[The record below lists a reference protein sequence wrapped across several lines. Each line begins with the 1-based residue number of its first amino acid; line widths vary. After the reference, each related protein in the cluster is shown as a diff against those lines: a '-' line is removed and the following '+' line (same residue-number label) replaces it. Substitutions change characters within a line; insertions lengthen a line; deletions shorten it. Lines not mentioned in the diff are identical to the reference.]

1 MELNNLI
8 KICLNLVKIV
18 EKQFNNM
25 DGENKKKEFL
35 TLLKNTIG
43 NDIYEDNEIFIESI
57 LETIIF
63 ISKTNVLS
71 GVNVSSFKCF

>member
-1 MELNNLI
+1 MEINNLI

-18 EKQFNNM
+18 EKSFSNM

-43 NDIYEDNEIFIESI
+43 SDIYEKNELFIESI

-63 ISKTNVLS
+63 ISKTHVLS

>member
-1 MELNNLI
+1 MEINNLI

-18 EKQFNNM
+18 EKSFSNM

-43 NDIYEDNEIFIESI
+43 SDIYEKNELFIETI

-63 ISKTNVLS
+63 ISKTHVLS

>member
-1 MELNNLI
+1 MEIHNLI

-43 NDIYEDNEIFIESI
+43 SDIYEENEIFIESI

-63 ISKTNVLS
+63 ISKTHVLS